1 MATSRTLFIPW
12 DRAQSGTFAS
22 EHSDADH
29 SDKGSAHRKRKVTV
43 ICRDTPGK
51 PLAKIGAG
59 IGTRIH
65 VVGHGAIGDPE
76 LGADHGT
83 GAADVGIEELVDMMF
98 EKGLKKYY
106 LGTVAC
112 DVCYSAIGS
121 PSYAKML
128 ARELY
133 KRGLK
138 ASCVLGYKGPLI
150 STYHPASQQMLG
162 GSKYT
167 HRMVYEMD
175 ENDNR
180 VAVHKSSKMQERFFG
195 FN

>member
-1 MATSRTLFIPW
+1 MAQSRTLFIPW
-12 DRAQSGTFAS
+12 NRADSGTFAS
-22 EHSDADH
+22 EHTDEGR
-29 SDKGSAHRKRKVTV
+29 KGSHHKRKVRV
-43 ICRDTPGK
+43 VCKDSPGT
-51 PLAKIGAG
+51 PLADVGAG
-59 IGTRIH
+59 FGTRIH

-83 GAADVGIEELVDMMF
+83 GAPDVGIEELVDMMF

-106 LGTVAC
+106 VGTIAC
-112 DVCYSAIGS
+112 DVCYSALGN

-133 KRGLK
+133 RRGLK

-150 STYHPASQQMLG
+150 STYEDV
-162 GSKYT
+162 GSKYG
-167 HRMVYEMD
+167 HRLVLD
-175 ENDNR
+175 EDDSGN
-180 VAVHKSSKMQERFFG
+180 VVGYWKSKDMQERFWG